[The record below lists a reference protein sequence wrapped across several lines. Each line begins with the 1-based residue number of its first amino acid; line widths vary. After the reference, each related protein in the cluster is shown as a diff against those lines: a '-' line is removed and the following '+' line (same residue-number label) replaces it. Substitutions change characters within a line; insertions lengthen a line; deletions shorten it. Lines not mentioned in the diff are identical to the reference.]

1 MLFILL
7 ISLHIL
13 FVLLYAIAIE
23 LKISR
28 HSYIHLLFAAAVP
41 FAGELCLLAS
51 EFGRTSASF
60 EPQKLFKY
68 QTAPKENH
76 AEGEMEYSVP
86 VSRETLLRAIEA
98 KPSNLVE
105 ILFRGVES
113 DNIET
118 AHISAATVMKLQ
130 REHENKISALRDE
143 HLRFEDNMETLRE
156 YTAAV
161 GAYYKSGLLRGEAAK
176 ELLTLQEKLLQKLFK
191 SLPDDHDGTIMY
203 IDNLWAQGRTDE
215 ALALCERARKKHGG
229 FELWSKNDKLLAKS
243 GAEAERAALRNEA
256 EAVLGEWEPDQI
268 RQWYTEERD

>member
-60 EPQKLFKY
+60 E
-68 QTAPKENH
+68 
-76 AEGEMEYSVP
+76 
-86 VSRETLLRAIEA
+86 
-98 KPSNLVE
+98 
-105 ILFRGVES
+105 
-113 DNIET
+113 
-118 AHISAATVMKLQ
+118 HISAATVMKLQ

-143 HLRFEDNMETLRE
+143 HLRFENNMETLRE

-203 IDNLWAQGRTDE
+203 IDNLWVQGRTDE

-256 EAVLGEWEPDQI
+256 EAVLGEWGPDQI

>member
-86 VSRETLLRAIEA
+86 VSRETLLRAD
-98 KPSNLVE
+98 E
-105 ILFRGVES
+105 IV
-113 DNIET
+113 
-118 AHISAATVMKLQ
+118 
-130 REHENKISALRDE
+130 
-143 HLRFEDNMETLRE
+143 
-156 YTAAV
+156 
-161 GAYYKSGLLRGEAAK
+161 
-176 ELLTLQEKLLQKLFK
+176 
-191 SLPDDHDGTIMY
+191 
-203 IDNLWAQGRTDE
+203 
-215 ALALCERARKKHGG
+215 
-229 FELWSKNDKLLAKS
+229 
-243 GAEAERAALRNEA
+243 AEAR
-256 EAVLGEWEPDQI
+256 GI
-268 RQWYTEERD
+268 REEIRRQNGSI